1 MGHHCVPFI
10 IELLFQ
16 LRKQNRLYNNCNE
29 DKNQGHVSRK
39 QLQIERFF
47 FKACIR
53 KVHGISVLQIV
64 HL

>member
-1 MGHHCVPFI
+1 MGHHRVPFI

-29 DKNQGHVSRK
+29 DKNQGHVRRK

-53 KVHGISVLQIV
+53 
-64 HL
+64 